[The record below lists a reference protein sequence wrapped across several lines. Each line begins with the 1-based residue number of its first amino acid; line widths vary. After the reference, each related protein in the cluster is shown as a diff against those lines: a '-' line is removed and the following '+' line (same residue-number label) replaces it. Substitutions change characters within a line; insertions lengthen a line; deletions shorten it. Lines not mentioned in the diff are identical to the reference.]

1 LLSQPYFQ
9 LYQDLRLVGIGCVGV
24 MASDSGGFNFRIHD
38 LRHTHA
44 SIAINNGAS
53 LYEVQHLLGHS
64 QTKTTSRYAHLA
76 DDTLRR
82 VSDGVSS
89 AIGKAIV

>member
-1 LLSQPYFQ
+1 LVLLERLPKTNEYLFAGK
-9 LYQDLRLVGIGCVGV
+9 LVGRPLNNPQKCFIRALNRAGIK
-24 MASDSGGFNFRIHD
+24 NFRIHD

-64 QTKTTSRYAHLA
+64 
-76 DDTLRR
+76 
-82 VSDGVSS
+82 
-89 AIGKAIV
+89 